1 MTNIEIELRITSCD
15 VRHYIRNRKSHKTH
29 TDSYTAG
36 LAAIDPDAWKRR
48 GSWLFRFET
57 PVVLRA
63 AQMCDPV
70 EYINVKIAVGLP

>member
-1 MTNIEIELRITSCD
+1 MTNIELRITSSD

-57 PVVLRA
+57 PVVLRCSR
-63 AQMCDPV
+63 MLDPV
-70 EYINVKIAVGLP
+70 ELVSVKITVGPP